1 MDPTPEATAPPARA
15 GLRIAAL
22 AALLIAAAWLGAL
35 GLRGLFAPDEGRYA
49 EIPREML
56 ASGDWVTPRMNDLK
70 YFEKPP
76 LQYWAT
82 AVAYS
87 LLGEHEWSARLWPAL
102 TGLAAALAAAWSA
115 ARVFSPRAG
124 LIAGVVLATSWAYV
138 LAGQY
143 LTLDMSLTGLLGIA
157 LALFVAAQHDGAD
170 ARLRRRAMLGAWA
183 CVALALLTKGLV
195 ALVLPGLALVAYV
208 VVQRDPGLL
217 LRLHLGRGLLVMLA
231 ITLPWFAMVQSRN
244 PEFFQFFFIEEHFRR
259 FTVPGHN
266 RPGPW
271 WYFIPVGVLGLLPW
285 TAAALVALVRAAK
298 PGPGAAASASPSG
311 APGAVAVFRPDRF
324 LLVWALAIFV
334 FFSISRSKLPAYV
347 LPAFPALAMLA
358 GLELSRAGRRV
369 QYACAASMLL
379 VGFVLLGLL
388 PQLQGWRKF
397 GAVAAELD
405 AADNWL
411 WAAVAVV
418 ALGGAAMAVAVR
430 ACRPG
435 AAVAAGAVASL
446 LAWLLAYGFM
456 DRVADGYSSQRLV
469 QERMGVSASQRPF
482 APGVPF
488 YSVDVFDHT
497 LPFYLGRTL
506 TMVEYKGELA
516 PGVASEPAKFVPSI
530 AEFERLWR
538 DLPRG
543 YAVMRPEMHRRL
555 AARGVAMKEV
565 ARDLRLVVVS
575 RP

>member
-1 MDPTPEATAPPARA
+1 MNATPESAAAVPARA
-15 GLRIAAL
+15 SRRTAAI
-22 AALLIAAAWLGAL
+22 AALLIAVVWLGAL
-35 GLRGLFAPDEGRYA
+35 GLRGLFSPDEGRYA

-56 ASGDWVTPRMNDLK
+56 ASGDWVTPRMNGLK

-82 AVAYS
+82 AAAYA
-87 LLGEHEWSARLWPAL
+87 LFGENEWSARLWPAL
-102 TGLAAALAAAWSA
+102 AGLAAALAAAWSA

-124 LIAGVVLATSWAYV
+124 LVAGVVLASSWAYV

-143 LTLDMSLTGLLGIA
+143 LTLDMSLTGLLGVA

-170 ARLRRRAMLGAWA
+170 ARLRRRAMLCAWA

-195 ALVLPGLALVAYV
+195 ALVLPGFAVVAYV
-208 VVQRDPGLL
+208 VVQRDPRLL
-217 LRLHLGRGLLVMLA
+217 LRLHLGGGLLVMLA
-231 ITLPWFAMVQSRN
+231 LTLPWFALVQSRN

-271 WYFIPVGVLGLLPW
+271 WYFIPVGVLGMLPW
-285 TAAALVALVRAAK
+285 TVAALVAMGRAAK
-298 PGPGAAASASPSG
+298 PGAAPSA
-311 APGAVAVFRPDRF
+311 PDARAKPFHPERF
-324 LLVWALAIFV
+324 LLAWALAIFV

-358 GLELSRAGRRV
+358 GLELARGGRRV

-379 VGFVLLGLL
+379 VGVALLALL

-397 GAVAAELD
+397 GAVASELD

-411 WAAVAVV
+411 WAAAGVV
-418 ALGGAAMAVAVR
+418 AAGGAAMAWAARAGRSGAVL
-430 ACRPG
+430 AG
-435 AAVAAGAVASL
+435 AAASSL
-446 LAWLLAYGFM
+446 MAWLLAFGFM
-456 DRVADGYSSQRLV
+456 HRVADGYSAQRLV
-469 QERMGVSASQRPF
+469 QDRMGVGAAQRPF
-482 APGVPF
+482 APEVPF
-488 YSVDVFDHT
+488 YSVGVFDHGM
-497 LPFYLGRTL
+497 PFYLGRTL
-506 TMVEYKGELA
+506 TMVEYMGELA
-516 PGVASEPAKFVPSI
+516 PGIAAEPSKFVPSI

-543 YAVMRPEMHRRL
+543 YAVMRPELQRTL

-565 ARDLRLVVVS
+565 ARDARLVVVS